1 MNASPVSSP
10 QTPAGSVAM
19 RPTETLLLTRQDVSD
34 LLTLDDC
41 MDAVE
46 RAFILAAQGT
56 IPRAGVLGF
65 PTVGGGFHIKAAALT
80 GERSYFAAKL
90 NGNFIGNRER
100 FSLPNIQGLI
110 VLCDAT
116 NGTPLAVLDSI
127 EITILRT
134 GAATG
139 LAARCLARPDSHVVT
154 VCGCGNQGRV
164 SLRALERVMRIEQV
178 FLWDIDQGAAMRM
191 ADEFES
197 EGRYRVTAV
206 DSFSEVTRRSDV
218 VVTCTPSKRAYLGI
232 GNVVAGAFVAAV
244 GADNGEKQE
253 IGPDLMARSVIV
265 VDSAEQCV
273 QIGDLHHAISAGA
286 VTADHIHAELGQILS
301 GARPGRRN
309 NHEIIVFD
317 STGTALQDVA
327 AAALV
332 YERAMAA
339 GRGVPFRFAP

>member
-1 MNASPVSSP
+1 MNASPVLL
-10 QTPAGSVAM
+10 TEARAGAAAAP
-19 RPTETLLLTRQDVSD
+19 PTETLLLTRRDVAD
-34 LLTLDDC
+34 LLTLEDC
-41 MDAVE
+41 MNAVE
-46 RAFILAAQGT
+46 KAFILAAQGT

-90 NGNFIGNRER
+90 NGNFFANRER

-139 LAARCLARPDSHVVT
+139 VAARRLARPDAHVVT

-164 SLRALERVMRIEQV
+164 SLRALERVMSIEQAYV
-178 FLWDIDQGAAMRM
+178 WDIDPGAAMKM
-191 ADEFES
+191 ADEFGS
-197 EGRYRVTAV
+197 RGGYPVTAV
-206 DSFSEVTRRSDV
+206 KSFSAVTCRSDV
-218 VVTCTPSKRAYLGI
+218 VVTCTPSKRAFLG
-232 GNVVAGAFVAAV
+232 VRDVAPGVFVAAV
-244 GADNGEKQE
+244 GADNEEKQE
-253 IGPDLMARSVIV
+253 IEPELMARARIV
-265 VDSAEQCV
+265 VDSLEQCL
-273 QIGDLHHAISAGA
+273 QIGDLHHAIRAGA
-286 VTADHIHAELGQILS
+286 VTSPQIHAELGQILS
-301 GARPGRRN
+301 GARPGRQN
-309 NHEIIVFD
+309 DDEIIVFD

-327 AAALV
+327 AAAHV
-332 YERAMAA
+332 YERALAA